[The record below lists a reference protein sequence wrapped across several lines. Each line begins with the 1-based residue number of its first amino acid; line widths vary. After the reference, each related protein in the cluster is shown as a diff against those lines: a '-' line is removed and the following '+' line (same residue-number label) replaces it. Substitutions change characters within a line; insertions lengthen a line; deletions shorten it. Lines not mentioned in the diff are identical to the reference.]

1 MKKHIYALVVGL
13 LLVTA
18 CMSQQATDEATGS
31 EDAITEE
38 VRKGPPQR
46 GGGSLEDRLAKQEK
60 MYTTLG
66 LSADQKVKC
75 RALDTKYAE
84 KMRDTR
90 SEGRDAMK
98 SIMDAKTTEIS
109 KILTATQFTKYKELL
124 AQRREQ
130 RKGPPRH

>member
-1 MKKHIYALVVGL
+1 MKKHIYALGLGL

-18 CMSQQATDEATGS
+18 CMSQQDTDEATSS
-31 EDAITEE
+31 EDDTTEE
-38 VRKGPPQR
+38 IRKGPPQR
-46 GGGSLEDRLAKQEK
+46 GGGSLEDRLAKQEE

-75 RALDTKYAE
+75 RVIDTKYAE
-84 KMRDTR
+84 KMRAAR
-90 SEGRDAMK
+90 SGGRDAMK
-98 SIMDAKTTEIS
+98 STMDAKTTEIS
-109 KILTATQFTKYKELL
+109 KILTVTQFAKYKELL

>member
-1 MKKHIYALVVGL
+1 
-13 LLVTA
+13 
-18 CMSQQATDEATGS
+18 
-31 EDAITEE
+31 
-38 VRKGPPQR
+38 
-46 GGGSLEDRLAKQEK
+46 

-75 RALDTKYAE
+75 RAIDTQYAE
-84 KMRDTR
+84 KMRVVR
-90 SEGRDAMK
+90 SGGRDAMK
-98 SIMDAKTTEIS
+98 STMDAKTTEIS

>member
-18 CMSQQATDEATGS
+18 CMSQQATDEATS
-31 EDAITEE
+31 SDDATTEE

-46 GGGSLEDRLAKQEK
+46 GGGSLEDRLAKQEE
-60 MYTTLG
+60 MYTRLD
-66 LSADQKVKC
+66 LSDDQKLKC
-75 RALDTKYAE
+75 RAIDAKYAG
-84 KMRDTR
+84 KMREAR
-90 SEGRDAMK
+90 GGGRDAMK

-109 KILTATQFTKYKELL
+109 KILTATQFAKYKELL
-124 AQRREQ
+124 AQRRKQ